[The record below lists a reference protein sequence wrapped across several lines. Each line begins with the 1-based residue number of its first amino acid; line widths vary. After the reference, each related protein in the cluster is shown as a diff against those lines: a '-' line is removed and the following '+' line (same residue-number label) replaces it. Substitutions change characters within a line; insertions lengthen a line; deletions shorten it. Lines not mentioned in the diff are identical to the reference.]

1 MASSLVGQGF
11 PEDVTFQ
18 YVPYSPEKADL
29 NACGI
34 PVKFDA
40 SRDFKDKKVV
50 LVAVPGA
57 FTRTCSEKH
66 IPTFVQHQDALKAK
80 GVDKVVV
87 IAYNDSMVMSAWGKA
102 NGVTDDYIIFAS
114 DTDVKFSAS
123 IKLVKDDGRT
133 QRYALIV
140 DHGKITY
147 AGVSD
152 TKGVIEGTDAASV
165 LAHL

>member
-1 MASSLVGQGF
+1 MASSLIGQTF
-11 PEDVTFQ
+11 PEGVTFQ

-29 NACGI
+29 NSCGI
-34 PVKFDA
+34 PIKFEA
-40 SRDFKDKKVV
+40 SKEFKENKVV

-80 GVDKVVV
+80 GVDKIIV
-87 IAYNDSMVMSAWGKA
+87 IAYNESMVMSAWGKA
-102 NGVTDDYIIFAS
+102 NGVTDDYMIFAS
-114 DTDVKFSAS
+114 DTDVKFSKS
-123 IKLVKDDGRT
+123 IDLVKDDGRT

-152 TKGVIEGTDAASV
+152 AKGVIEGTDAASV

>member
-1 MASSLVGQGF
+1 MSSLVGLTF
-11 PEDVTFQ
+11 PENVTFQ
-18 YVPYSPEKADL
+18 YVPYSPEKAEL

-34 PVKFDA
+34 PIKLDA
-40 SRDFKDKKVV
+40 SKEFLDKKVV

-66 IPTFVQHQDALKAK
+66 VPSFVQNQDALRAK

-87 IAYNDSMVMSAWGKA
+87 IAYNDAMVMSAWGKA
-102 NGVTDDYIIFAS
+102 NSVTDDYIIFAS

-123 IKLVKDDGRT
+123 LNLVKDDGRT
-133 QRYALIV
+133 QRYALVV

-147 AGVSD
+147 VGVSN
-152 TKGVIEGTDAASV
+152 TKGVIDGTDAASV